1 MKRFRIGLKLWSV
14 NTDAYLREACRL
26 YADEV
31 FDYLELYC
39 VPGSEATAPLW
50 RATGIPCIV
59 HAPHSARHHV
69 NLADKAS
76 EAHNRRCID
85 EARRFA
91 DRLDVPIIIVH
102 GGILGQTE
110 EIIRQ
115 MRCFNDSRFLIE
127 NKPWLPLGNESTHL
141 AGSTPDEIRTIM
153 EGVGCGFCLDI
164 GHMVASANAHGE
176 DWRDFYMAF
185 LGLTPAMFHLSDID
199 VTATHDEHRHFG
211 KGTLGLVDVLAV
223 LPNDCMI
230 SIETVKDSLKNLN
243 DFQADAAFLMR
254 SDRFT
259 GVPL

>member
-26 YADEV
+26 YAEEV

-50 RATGIPCIV
+50 RATGIPCVV

-69 NLADKAS
+69 NLADRAS

-91 DRLDVPIIIVH
+91 DRLDASIIIVH

-115 MRCFNDSRFLIE
+115 MRWFNEPRFLIE
-127 NKPWLPLGNESTHL
+127 NKPWLPLGNAPIHL
-141 AGSTPDEIRTIM
+141 AGSTPNEIRTIM

-176 DWRDFYMAF
+176 EWRDF
-185 LGLTPAMFHLSDID
+185 LTAYLSLRPTMFHLSDMD
-199 VTATHDEHRHFG
+199 VTQRHDQHLHFG
-211 KGTLGLVDVLAV
+211 SGTLPIQEIISKLPEGLNL
-223 LPNDCMI
+223 
-230 SIETVKDSLKNLN
+230 SIETEKGARESLDDFKEDSMYLKECL
-243 DFQADAAFLMR
+243 A
-254 SDRFT
+254 
-259 GVPL
+259 

>member
-39 VPGSEATAPLW
+39 VPGSEATVPLW

-69 NLADKAS
+69 NLADRAS

-115 MRCFNDSRFLIE
+115 MRQFDEPRFVIE
-127 NKPWLPLGNESTHL
+127 NKPWLPLGNESFRL
-141 AGSTPDEIRTIM
+141 AGSTPEEIRSIM
-153 EGVGCGFCLDI
+153 EGTGCGFCLDI
-164 GHMVASANAHGE
+164 GHMIASANAHGE
-176 DWRDFYMAF
+176 DWREFYAAF
-185 LGLTPAMFHLSDID
+185 LELGPVMFHLSDID
-199 VTATHDEHRHFG
+199 TTATHDEHRHFG
-211 KGTLGLVDVLAV
+211 TGSLGLVDVLAT
-223 LPNDCMI
+223 LPRDCRV
-230 SIETVKDSLKNLN
+230 SIETVKESPDDLD
-243 DFQADAAFLMR
+243 DFRADAVFLMQC
-254 SDRFT
+254 
-259 GVPL
+259 